1 MFYPFHYLHPCNVTE
16 SMVYLCVGGTFL
28 SLQGYRRFLL
38 MQGKRGPMGEK
49 RESYTQWH
57 ELFVGAMHLEFLKDA
72 AFIEFKPEL
81 QLGEQPPVVDLLI
94 IKKDPAITVTNEIG
108 RIFRTHNLVEYKS
121 PEDSLTIQDFFKTI
135 GYAGLYI
142 GSEAVGAKAAPE
154 EVTITFVRAGKPAKM
169 MRTLQKDFGCEITKA
184 YPGIYYVTGAI
195 ALPTQIV
202 VTNRLEPEAHAWL
215 QAISGRE
222 PDNAL
227 YRRIAYHE
235 REKDS
240 PENTHVRAIIRHMH
254 RYYGSSFEKFYKE
267 EKVMG
272 RTLEDFANE
281 IAEEHIKEL
290 EETLD
295 QYREEVDQYRQV
307 NDQYRQEND
316 QYRQENDRYRQRI
329 AELEAQLAAR

>member
-1 MFYPFHYLHPCNVTE
+1 
-16 SMVYLCVGGTFL
+16 
-28 SLQGYRRFLL
+28 
-38 MQGKRGPMGEK
+38 MGEQ

-57 ELFVGAMHLEFLKDA
+57 ELFVGAMHLELREDA
-72 AFIEFKPEL
+72 AHIEFNPEL
-81 QLGEQPPVVDLLI
+81 QLGEQPPAVDLLI

-108 RIFRTHNLVEYKS
+108 RIFRAHNLVEYKS
-121 PEDSLTIQDFFKTI
+121 PEDGLTIRDFFKTV

-142 GSEAVGAKAAPE
+142 GSEAVNSKAEPG
-154 EVTITFVRAGKPAKM
+154 EVTITLIRAGTPAKM
-169 MRTLQKDFGCEITKA
+169 IRTLRKDFGCEITET

-195 ALPTQIV
+195 VLPTQIV

-222 PDNAL
+222 PDRAL

-240 PENTHVRAIIRHMH
+240 AESTHVRTIIRHMH
-254 RYYGSSFEKFYKE
+254 RHYGPSFEQFYKE

-290 EETLD
+290 EEELD
-295 QYREEVDQYRQV
+295 LYREENNQYREEVDQYRQ
-307 NDQYRQEND
+307 
-316 QYRQENDRYRQRI
+316 RI
-329 AELEAQLAAR
+329 AEQEAQLAAR

>member
-1 MFYPFHYLHPCNVTE
+1 
-16 SMVYLCVGGTFL
+16 MVRGFL
-28 SLQGYRRFLL
+28 SLQGYRRFLH
-38 MQGKRGPMGEK
+38 MQGKRGQMGEQRK
-49 RESYTQWH
+49 SYTQWH
-57 ELFVGAMHLEFLKDA
+57 ELFVGAMHLELREDA
-72 AFIEFKPEL
+72 AHMEFNPEL
-81 QLGEQPPVVDLLI
+81 QLGEQPPAVDLLI
-94 IKKDPAITVTNEIG
+94 IKKDPAIAVTNEIG
-108 RIFRTHNLVEYKS
+108 RIFRVHNLVEYKS
-121 PEDSLTIQDFFKTI
+121 PADALTIRDFFKTV

-142 GSEAVGAKAAPE
+142 GSEAVNSGAEPE
-154 EVTITFVRAGKPAKM
+154 DVTITFVRAGMPVKM
-169 MRTLQKDFGCEITKA
+169 MRALEKDFGCEITEV
-184 YPGIYYVTGAI
+184 YPGIFYVNGAV

-202 VTNRLEPEAHAWL
+202 VTNRLETGAHAWL

-222 PDNAL
+222 PNRDL

-290 EETLD
+290 EEELD
-295 QYREEVDQYRQV
+295 LYREENNQYREEVDQYRQ
-307 NDQYRQEND
+307 
-316 QYRQENDRYRQRI
+316 RI
-329 AELEAQLAAR
+329 AEQEAQLAAR